1 MATING
7 SVLIAF
13 CTFCVCLGAVF
24 GALALLTNDSYTM
37 PLWCRR
43 VLIAVIAAASV
54 AIIVTFCYLPPKVT
68 VGLGQ
73 LFSSITFLILTWRPG
88 RKPLRHRD
96 ASGS

>member
-1 MATING
+1 
-7 SVLIAF
+7 
-13 CTFCVCLGAVF
+13 
-24 GALALLTNDSYTM
+24 
-37 PLWCRR
+37 
-43 VLIAVIAAASV
+43 LIAVIAAASV